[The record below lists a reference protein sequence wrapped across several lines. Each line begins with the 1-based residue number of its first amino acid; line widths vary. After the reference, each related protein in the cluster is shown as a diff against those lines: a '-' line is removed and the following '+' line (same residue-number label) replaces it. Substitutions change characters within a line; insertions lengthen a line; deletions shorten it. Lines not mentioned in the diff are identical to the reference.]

1 MKRTVGW
8 NVKAALHLFLVS
20 IILSSMTVAFSTST
34 GGQVPGDPSPT
45 PDLVIEGCKHT
56 IQGET
61 MEPPADIVVKKG
73 GILVLE
79 DSKII
84 FNHTGYY
91 EHGILLEEGASI
103 ELHNS
108 SVVALDNM
116 FYFRVKNSSL
126 VMVDSE
132 LRRTHVIC
140 ENRSQIRIRGSYLWA
155 LHCLNETAANVTH
168 SQLCYL
174 FLIDGSTGHVDDCEM
189 IEILLYDDSQVNVSD
204 STLRFVFYFDEG
216 RANIENC
223 DYEDEIRFKPM
234 MCELDV
240 TVIDPEGQPVAAAT
254 VTLTRYGGELAA
266 SILTDEEGSASFTG
280 LEEGGYTL
288 IVRKEGYE
296 EREIERPLLDETQSE
311 TVQIHA
317 SPKDRPEN
325 ERMVLLSVFTV
336 TVFAIIGLLHHI
348 WRQVHGS

>member
-1 MKRTVGW
+1 
-8 NVKAALHLFLVS
+8 
-20 IILSSMTVAFSTST
+20 
-34 GGQVPGDPSPT
+34 
-45 PDLVIEGCKHT
+45 
-56 IQGET
+56 

-73 GILVLE
+73 GTLVLI

-91 EHGILLEEGASI
+91 EHGILLEEGASL

-108 SVVALDNM
+108 SIVALDNM
-116 FYFRVKNSSL
+116 FYFRVKNSRL
-126 VMVDSE
+126 AMVDSE

-155 LHCLNETAANVTH
+155 LHCLNETAAYVTS

-240 TVIDPEGQPVAAAT
+240 TVMDSEGQPVAAAT
-254 VTLTRYGGELAA
+254 VTLTRYGGKPAA
-266 SILTDEEGSASFTG
+266 SILTDEEGSAIFTG

-325 ERMVLLSVFTV
+325 ERMVLVSVFIV
-336 TVFAIIGLLHHI
+336 TVLAIIGLRHYI
-348 WRQVHGS
+348 WRRVHGS

>member
-8 NVKAALHLFLVS
+8 SFKAAFHLFLVS
-20 IILSSMTVAFSTST
+20 MIFTSMTVAFSTST
-34 GGQVPGDPSPT
+34 GGQAPGDPSPN
-45 PDLVIEGCKHT
+45 PDLVIEGREHT

-61 MEPPADIVVKKG
+61 LEPPADIVVKKG
-73 GILVLE
+73 GRLVLE
-79 DSKII
+79 DSKIM

-91 EHGILLEEGASI
+91 EHGILLEEGSSM

-116 FYFRVKNSSL
+116 FYLRVKNSSL
-126 VMVDSE
+126 AMVDSE

-140 ENRSQIRIRGSYLWA
+140 ENRSRIRISGSYLWA
-155 LHCLNETAANVTH
+155 LHCLNETAANITS

-189 IEILLYDDSQVNVSD
+189 IEILLYDDSMVNVSD
-204 STLRFVFYFDEG
+204 STLRFIFYFDEG

-223 DYEDEIRFKPM
+223 LYEDEIRFKPM
-234 MCELDV
+234 MCRLDV
-240 TVIDPEGQPVAAAT
+240 TVIDSESKPVAAAMA
-254 VTLTRYGGELAA
+254 TLTRYGGEPAA
-266 SILTDEEGSASFTG
+266 SILTDEEGSAVFTG

-288 IVRKEGYE
+288 TIIKKGYE
-296 EREIERPLLDETQSE
+296 EREIEMPLLDETQRE

-317 SPKDRPEN
+317 SPEDRPEN
-325 ERMVLLSVFTV
+325 ERMVLVSVFTV
-336 TVFAIIGLLHHI
+336 TVLAMIGLLHHI
-348 WRQVHGS
+348 WRRVYAS